1 MGKLKDLNIKAISFV
16 AAFSML
22 TGVFATACGKKETTE
37 KEETTTAV
45 SESEDTEESAT
56 DESVTETEAETETQ
70 HVSPMVSVTSELG
83 YQLEVGATLDK
94 NTNKT
99 YKASLKDLGVED
111 GDKVTSFTFIF
122 SSDSTMDS
130 YQGGAG
136 ISVKSDCPSATD
148 DSWYQSED
156 FTYNLNSKYAEIKWD
171 VPTDIQ
177 DYVDA
182 SGQVLIGFWWS
193 SASTVKL
200 DYIICNTIRTK
211 ELPVDATASAQP
223 NLTLDYSSDSS
234 KTGKVNL
241 SDMLKEGDVP
251 QAVTYTFSA
260 NGSLGK
266 FTGGFG
272 ISTTDSSSGN
282 YYQSMDVANITDSS
296 SLSLTWIIPDDVKEK
311 VDISGTVDLGYWY
324 SAQNTITL
332 TDVSVQY
339 SSDNPPAQSD
349 SANNNAAN
357 NNTPSADNTSA
368 DAGKTAKDIVSD
380 IKIGWN
386 LGNTF
391 DSDDSNLSKSSSV
404 DETYWGN
411 PKTTKE
417 MIDSVKNAGFNAIR
431 IPVTWFN
438 HVDADFNINSDWM
451 ARVKEV
457 VDYAY
462 NDNMYVILNLHHE
475 EDSWLDVQSI
485 SANDKLKKLWE
496 QISAEFK
503 DYDNHLIFEGMNEPR
518 TKNSAN
524 EWNGGTQAERDNINV
539 YWQTFVDTVRAS
551 GGNNAS
557 RALIVSTYAQSVV
570 ADAVN
575 GLKVPSDSNIIVS
588 IHSYSPW
595 SMAGDAN
602 SNVSTFGSDQDKKD
616 LDSIFDLLKTTFVD
630 KGIPVIIGEFGAIDK
645 NNESDRAALY
655 EYYVSAAKQRGI
667 KCFYWDNGLFA
678 ADSKTDSYSIFD
690 REKLSWNQTLLA
702 ALMKGAN

>member
-1 MGKLKDLNIKAISFV
+1 MRKLKSLNLRAMSILAT
-16 AAFSML
+16 FSML
-22 TGVFATACGKKETTE
+22 AGVFTTACGNS
-37 KEETTTAV
+37 KEEAEEDTTASV
-45 SESEDTEESAT
+45 TSESEDTEESS
-56 DESVTETEAETETQ
+56 DENDSESESESETEAETE
-70 HVSPMVSVTSELG
+70 HISPMVSVTSELG
-83 YQLEVGATLDK
+83 YQLAVGTTLDRD
-94 NTNKT
+94 NNKT
-99 YKASLKDLGVED
+99 YKASLKDLGVEE

-136 ISVKSDCPSATD
+136 ISVTSDCSAATD
-148 DSWYQSED
+148 DNWYQSDD
-156 FTYNLNSKYAEIKWD
+156 FTYSLNSKYAEITWD
-171 VPTDIQ
+171 VPTEVQ
-177 DYVDA
+177 DYVDP

-193 SASTVKL
+193 SASSVTL
-200 DYIICNTIRTK
+200 DYIICNTTRTK
-211 ELPVDATASAQP
+211 ELPVDGTASSQP
-223 NLTLDYSSDSS
+223 NVTLDYNSDSS
-234 KTGKVNL
+234 KTAKINLGDML
-241 SDMLKEGDVP
+241 SDGDVP
-251 QAVTYTFSA
+251 QAVTYTFSS

-272 ISTTDSSSGN
+272 ISTTSSDK
-282 YYQSMDVANITDSS
+282 YYQSMDIAKITDSS
-296 SLSLTWIIPDDVKEK
+296 SLTLTWIIPDDVKEN

-324 SAQNTITL
+324 SAQSTITL

-339 SSDNPPAQSD
+339 SSDNPQQSG
-349 SANNNAAN
+349 NNQST
-357 NNTPSADNTSA
+357 NTVVSDNTTA
-368 DAGKTAKDIVSD
+368 DAGETAKDIVSN

-438 HVDADFNINSDWM
+438 HVDDDFNIDSDWM

-462 NDNMYVILNLHHE
+462 SDNMYIILNLHHE
-475 EDSWLDVQSI
+475 EDSWLDVQTTS
-485 SANDKLKKLWE
+485 SNDKIKKLWE
-496 QISAEFK
+496 QIAAEFK
-503 DYDNHLIFEGMNEPR
+503 DYDNHLIFEGMNEAR
-518 TKNSAN
+518 TKESAN
-524 EWNGGTQAERDNINV
+524 EWNGGTASERANINV

-551 GGNNAS
+551 GGNNAT
-557 RALIVSTYAQSVV
+557 RALIVSTYAQSAV

-575 GLKVPSDSNIIVS
+575 DLKVPSDSNIIVS
-588 IHSYSPW
+588 IHSYAPW
-595 SMAGDAN
+595 SMAGD
-602 SNVSTFGSDQDKKD
+602 STSSVSTFGSDQDKKD

-645 NNESDRAALY
+645 NNESDRAALF
-655 EYYVSAAKQRGI
+655 EYYVSSAKQRGI

-678 ADSKTDSYSIFD
+678 ADSDTDSYAIFN
-690 REKLSWNQTLLA
+690 RSTLTWNQTLLD
-702 ALMKGAN
+702 ALMKGAA